1 MGNRLSNILRLS
13 ATALLLVAGVY
24 GYICYEKTR
33 IVWWLPVAAAAGGA
47 VVTMPLLSRLW
58 SRLTGLDDPGMNRL
72 CHLLGIGAVLY
83 FLFMGGNCLLA
94 DPTSEY
100 GEQITVTEKIRKVRH
115 QRHRIGHRS
124 VPGRT
129 YEVFYL
135 RIEFADG
142 MRRKIQ
148 VPSSVYNSCRENHSK
163 TVTMRRGFFGFPVI
177 GRFSPPDK
185 PQN

>member
-1 MGNRLSNILRLS
+1 MG

-33 IVWWLPVAAAAGGA
+33 IVWWLPVAAAVGGA

-94 DPTSEY
+94 DPASEY

-115 QRHRIGHRS
+115 QRHRIGHHS

>member
-1 MGNRLSNILRLS
+1 MGNRLLNSIRIA
-13 ATALLLVAGVY
+13 ATALLLMAGAY
-24 GYICYEKTR
+24 GYLCYEKTR

-47 VVTMPLLSRLW
+47 VVTMPLLSRRW
-58 SRLTGLDDPGMNRL
+58 SRLTGSDDADINRL
-72 CHLLGIGAVLY
+72 CHLLGIGTALY

-94 DPTSEY
+94 DPASEY
-100 GEQITVTEKIRKVRH
+100 GEQISVTEKIHKVRR

-148 VPSSVYNSCRENHSK
+148 VSSSVYNSCRENHPK
-163 TVTMRRGFFGFPVI
+163 TVTMRHGFFGFPVI
-177 GRFSPPDK
+177 GRFAPPDK
-185 PQN
+185 PQR

>member
-83 FLFMGGNCLLA
+83 FLFMAATACWRTRRRNTA
-94 DPTSEY
+94 N
-100 GEQITVTEKIRKVRH
+100 
-115 QRHRIGHRS
+115 RS
-124 VPGRT
+124 PS
-129 YEVFYL
+129 
-135 RIEFADG
+135 
-142 MRRKIQ
+142 RRKSAKCVISATGSAT
-148 VPSSVYNSCRENHSK
+148 VRCRAGLTRSSTCGSSSPTACAGRYRCRPRS
-163 TVTMRRGFFGFPVI
+163 TTPA
-177 GRFSPPDK
+177 GRITPKLSPCGADSSDSL
-185 PQN
+185 